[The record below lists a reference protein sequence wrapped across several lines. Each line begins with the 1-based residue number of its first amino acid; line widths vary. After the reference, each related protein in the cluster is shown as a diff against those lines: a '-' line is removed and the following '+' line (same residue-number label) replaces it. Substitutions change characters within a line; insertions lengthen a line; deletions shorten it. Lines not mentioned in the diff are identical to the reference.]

1 MILQNSTYNIDLSL
15 INTNAMSDDIRK
27 IYKSLGINC
36 DGVLIF
42 GDTKHRPWG
51 VEFENDFITERILKA
66 NKYTRDMI
74 DK

>member
-1 MILQNSTYNIDLSL
+1 
-15 INTNAMSDDIRK
+15 MSDDIRK
-27 IYKSLGINC
+27 IYKNLGVNC

-42 GDTKHRPWG
+42 GDTVQRPWG

>member
-1 MILQNSTYNIDLSL
+1 
-15 INTNAMSDDIRK
+15 MSDEIRK
-27 IYKSLGINC
+27 IYKNLGVNC

-42 GDTKHRPWG
+42 GDTVQRPWG

-66 NKYTRDMI
+66 NKYTKDMI